1 MSSFDCSSV
10 LLVHQLFLQRIASKQ
25 NQIDSKTS
33 DWRNVALGNPDEE
46 ATNTEDQD
54 DIEVFFFFKAFCVHD
69 FKNICRG

>member
-1 MSSFDCSSV
+1 MSSFDCSS
-10 LLVHQLFLQRIASKQ
+10 HLQRIA
-25 NQIDSKTS
+25 SKTS
-33 DWRNVALGNPDEE
+33 DWRNVALENPDEE